1 MPRCRPFSPPGRE
14 ARSGAIGVLTSTS
27 TPEASIASKRR
38 SASKKTSVAVNV
50 IAPNSSVR
58 AVWPSTGSMR
68 GKHSGAS
75 AG

>member
-1 MPRCRPFSPPGRE
+1 
-14 ARSGAIGVLTSTS
+14 VLTSTS